1 MNDMDKNYQSKVT
14 IIIPSLN
21 PDDKLVELVEN
32 LTNSGYKDIIVVND
46 GSSNEYDKYFE
57 SIKEK
62 VVLLTHSINLGKG
75 RALKTAFN
83 EYLNCHKSKTGGVIT
98 VDSDGQHKIE
108 DIKKVN
114 KKLLKSKNSLILG
127 ARNFNNEN
135 VPFRSKFGNK
145 LTRIIFS
152 FLTGIKVTDTQ
163 TGLRGIPPKYIE
175 TLMNV
180 QGERFEYE
188 MNMIM
193 FAKNNDINIEE
204 ETIETV
210 YIQENKSSHFNPLT
224 DSFKIYLIFF
234 KYILSSLISFIVDIG
249 LYKIFFNLLIKS
261 LTNYVII
268 IATIGARIISSFVN
282 YKINKNTVFKSSS
295 KNSIIKY
302 YALCIIQMIIS
313 AILVSYVYNLIGKQ
327 GEVLIKIIVDI
338 ILFFMN
344 FKIQKEWVF
353 KKGDVKT
360 K

>member
-1 MNDMDKNYQSKVT
+1 MEDICKDYQSKVT

-21 PDDKLVELVEN
+21 PDEKLVKLVEN

-46 GSSNEYDKYFE
+46 GSSKEYDKYFK
-57 SIKEK
+57 SIKEN
-62 VVLLTHSINLGKG
+62 VVLLTHAINLGKG

-83 EYLNCHKSKTGGVIT
+83 EYLNNHKDKMGGVIT

-108 DIKKVN
+108 DIKKIN
-114 KKLLKSKNSLILG
+114 KKLLNSKSSLILG
-127 ARNFNNEN
+127 ARNFNDKN

-145 LTRIIFS
+145 LTRVIFS
-152 FLTGIKVTDTQ
+152 FLTGIKVKDTQ
-163 TGLRGIPPKYIE
+163 TGLRGITPKYIE
-175 TLMNV
+175 TLMNI

-193 FAKNNDINIEE
+193 FAKNSDINIEE

-210 YIQENKSSHFNPLT
+210 YIQGNKSSHFNPLT

-234 KYILSSLISFIVDIG
+234 KYILASMISFIVDIG
-249 LYKIFFNLLIKS
+249 LYKLFFNLLIKS
-261 LTNYVII
+261 VSNYAIM
-268 IATIGARIISSFVN
+268 IATIGARVISSFIN

-302 YALCIIQMIIS
+302 YILCMIQMIVS
-313 AILVSYVYNLIGKQ
+313 ALLVSYIYKFIGQK

-353 KKGDVKT
+353 KKGET
-360 K
+360 R